1 MSTTNI
7 LHSILDKAHNRT
19 AMEDHSSTCK
29 SPLLNDLAEDGSTD
43 LKGRPSRRSLTGGWV
58 ASLLIIGIEIAE
70 RIAYYGIVSNLVTY
84 LTNVMHQTTATAA
97 KNVNVWS
104 GTASMLPLLGAFV
117 ADSYLGRYWTIL
129 VSSIVY
135 LVGLSLLTLSASLAS
150 FRPPPCDNATYT
162 CPKALGSQVGFF
174 YFSLYL
180 VALGQGGHKPCLQAF
195 GADQFDDRSPKERK
209 YKSSFF
215 NWWYFG
221 ISSGLVVFVSVIMY
235 IQENVGWGLGFGIPT
250 VAMAIALSVFL
261 CGTRL
266 YRHKLPGASPLTRI
280 AQVFVATI
288 RKWNV
293 SVPSQGEKNIY
304 VLQEEQ
310 LLKGEKSR
318 ELLPTNQ
325 LRFLDKAT
333 VAVDL
338 DYKHEDINW
347 RLCTVTQV
355 EEVKL
360 VLRLLPIWVACL
372 IYGVVFAQSPTF
384 FTKQGST
391 MDRKIGEDF
400 EIPAASLQSF
410 ISLSI
415 IVLVPVYDRI
425 FVPLARSITR
435 NERGITLLQRIG
447 IGIFTSILS
456 MIVAALTEM
465 KRLQVAKDYGLEDLP
480 HATIPLSIFWLL
492 PQYILFG
499 IADVFTMI
507 GLQEYFYDQMPDT
520 MRSMGIALYLS
531 VFGIGGFLSSFL
543 ISIIEELSSRG
554 KEQSWFADNLN
565 RAHLDYFYWFLA
577 ALSSLFFCIYV
588 AFASCF
594 FYKRVEPDVCHDEG
608 TS

>member
-1 MSTTNI
+1 
-7 LHSILDKAHNRT
+7 
-19 AMEDHSSTCK
+19 MEDHSCTCE
-29 SPLLNDLAEDGSTD
+29 SPLLAIPDSNDLAEDGSSD
-43 LKGRPSRRSLTGGWV
+43 LKGRPVRRSLTGGWT

-70 RIAYYGIVSNLVTY
+70 RLAYYGIASNLVTY
-84 LTNVMHQTTATAA
+84 LTNVIHQTTVTAA
-97 KNVNVWS
+97 KNVNVWA

-117 ADSYLGRYWTIL
+117 ADSYLGRYWTIFF
-129 VSSIVY
+129 SSIVY
-135 LVGLSLLTLSASLAS
+135 LLGLCLLTLSASLTS
-150 FRPPPCDNATYT
+150 FRLPPCDTTSYT
-162 CPKALGSQVGFF
+162 CPEASGFQVGFF
-174 YFSLYL
+174 FFSLYL

-195 GADQFDDRSPKERK
+195 GADQFDDRDPDERK
-209 YKSSFF
+209 HKSSFF

-221 ISSGLVVFVSVIMY
+221 MCSGLVVSVSVLVY
-235 IQENVGWGLGFGIPT
+235 IQENVGWALGFCIPT
-250 VAMAIALSVFL
+250 MAMAIALSVFM
-261 CGTRL
+261 CGTRF
-266 YRHKLPGASPLTRI
+266 YRHKLPGDSPFTGI
-280 AQVFVATI
+280 AQVFVASI

-293 SVPSQGEKNIY
+293 SVPSLGEKKIY
-304 VLQEEQ
+304 VIQEEQ

-338 DYKHEDINW
+338 DYKHKDINW

-372 IYGVVFAQSPTF
+372 MYGVVFAQSPTF

-391 MDRKIGEDF
+391 MDRKIGDNF

-415 IVLVPVYDRI
+415 LVLVPVYDRI
-425 FVPLARSITR
+425 FVPVARKITK

-456 MIVAALTEM
+456 MTVAALTEM
-465 KRLQVAKDYGLEDLP
+465 KRLQVAKDNGLEDMP
-480 HATIPLSIFWLL
+480 HATIPLTIFWLL

-499 IADVFTMI
+499 ISDVFTMI

-520 MRSMGIALYLS
+520 MRSLGIALYLS
-531 VFGIGGFLSSFL
+531 VFGIGSFLSSFY
-543 ISIIEELSSRG
+543 ISILEELSSRG
-554 KEQSWFADNLN
+554 KNQSWFADNLN
-565 RAHLDYFYWFLA
+565 RAHLDYFYWSLA
-577 ALSSLFFCIYV
+577 ALSALFLCIYV
-588 AFASCF
+588 AFSSCF
-594 FYKRVEPDVCHDEG
+594 IYKKVEIDTCHDDEE
-608 TS
+608 TT

>member
-1 MSTTNI
+1 
-7 LHSILDKAHNRT
+7 
-19 AMEDHSSTCK
+19 MEDHSSTCE
-29 SPLLNDLAEDGSTD
+29 SPLLAIPDSNDLAEDGSSD
-43 LKGRPSRRSLTGGWV
+43 LKGRPVRRSLTGGWT

-70 RIAYYGIVSNLVTY
+70 RLAYYGIASNLVTY
-84 LTNVMHQTTATAA
+84 LTNVMHQTTVTAA
-97 KNVNVWS
+97 KNVNVWA

-117 ADSYLGRYWTIL
+117 ADSYLGRYWTIFF
-129 VSSIVY
+129 SSVLY
-135 LVGLSLLTLSASLAS
+135 LLGLCLLTLSASLTS
-150 FRPPPCDNATYT
+150 FRPPPCDTTSYT
-162 CPKALGSQVGFF
+162 CPEGSGFQVGFF
-174 YFSLYL
+174 FFSLYL

-195 GADQFDDRSPKERK
+195 GADQFDDRDPDERK
-209 YKSSFF
+209 HKSSFF

-221 ISSGLVVFVSVIMY
+221 ISSGLVVSISVLMY
-235 IQENVGWGLGFGIPT
+235 IQENVGWGLGFCIPT
-250 VAMAIALSVFL
+250 MAMAIALSLFM

-266 YRHKLPGASPLTRI
+266 YRHKLPGDSPFTGI
-280 AQVFVATI
+280 AQVFVASI

-293 SVPSQGEKNIY
+293 SVPSLGEKKIY
-304 VLQEEQ
+304 VIQEEQ

-333 VAVDL
+333 VAVDF
-338 DYKHEDINW
+338 DYKHKDINW

-372 IYGVVFAQSPTF
+372 MYGVVFAQSPTF

-391 MDRKIGEDF
+391 MDRKIGDNF

-415 IVLVPVYDRI
+415 LVLVPVYDRI
-425 FVPLARSITR
+425 FVPVARKITK

-456 MIVAALTEM
+456 MTVAALTEM
-465 KRLQVAKDYGLEDLP
+465 KRLQVAKDNGLEDMP

-499 IADVFTMI
+499 ISDVFTMI

-520 MRSMGIALYLS
+520 MRSLGIALYLS
-531 VFGIGGFLSSFL
+531 VFGIGSFLSSFY
-543 ISIIEELSSRG
+543 ISILEELSSRG
-554 KEQSWFADNLN
+554 KKQSWFADNLN
-565 RAHLDYFYWFLA
+565 RAHLDYFYWSLA
-577 ALSSLFFCIYV
+577 ALSALFLCIYV

-594 FYKRVEPDVCHDEG
+594 IYKKVEIDICHDDEE
-608 TS
+608 TT